1 MSHPIQHVPDENR
14 FETVVD
20 GETCVLDYLL
30 DDRLDDRLDERVMT
44 MTRVYVPP
52 PVEGRGIASRLTR
65 FALDHCR
72 AKALAVVPRCPYV
85 SAWVQRHDDYED
97 LLADRD

>member
-1 MSHPIQHVPDENR
+1 MSDPTHHPIHHEPEANR
-14 FETVVD
+14 FETTVD
-20 GETCVLDYLL
+20 GETCLLDY
-30 DDRLDDRLDERVMT
+30 RLDGQVMT

-72 AKALAVVPRCPYV
+72 EHGLSVVPRCPYV
-85 SAWVQRHDDYED
+85 AAWIKRHDDYED
-97 LLADRD
+97 LLTQE

>member
-1 MSHPIQHVPDENR
+1 MSHPIQHVPEKNR
-14 FETVVD
+14 FEIVVD
-20 GETCVLDYLL
+20 GETCVLDYRLGTGL
-30 DDRLDDRLDERVMT
+30 DNRVMT

-72 AKALAVVPRCPYV
+72 AKGLSVIPRCPYV
-85 SAWVQRHDDYED
+85 ATWIQRHDDYED

>member
-1 MSHPIQHVPDENR
+1 MSHPIQHVPDASR
-14 FETVVD
+14 FETIVD
-20 GETCVLDYLL
+20 GETCVRDYRL
-30 DDRLDDRLDERVMT
+30 DDRLDDRVMT

-72 AKALAVVPRCPYV
+72 AKGLAVVPRCPYV
-85 SAWVQRHDDYED
+85 AAWLRRHDDYED

>member
-1 MSHPIQHVPDENR
+1 MSHPIQHVPESKR

-20 GETCVLDYLL
+20 DQTCVLDY
-30 DDRLDDRLDERVMT
+30 RMDERTMA

-72 AKALAVVPRCPYV
+72 EHGLDVIPACPYV
-85 SAWVQRHDDYED
+85 AAWIRRHPDYADLVVQTD
-97 LLADRD
+97 